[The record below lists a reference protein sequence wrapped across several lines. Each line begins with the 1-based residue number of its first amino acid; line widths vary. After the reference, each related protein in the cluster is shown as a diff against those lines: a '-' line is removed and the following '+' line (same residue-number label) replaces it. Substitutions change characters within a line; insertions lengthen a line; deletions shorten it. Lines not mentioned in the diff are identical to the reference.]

1 MESVIRAAAVYLFL
15 LLVFRL
21 AGQRT
26 LAQITTF
33 DLVLLLIIS
42 EAIQQAL
49 IGNDNSM
56 INAALVVLT
65 LAGLNVSG
73 ASLTT
78 SETGTSSTFTVTLD
92 SQPTANVTVTLSG
105 LDGTEGGLDRGTL
118 TFDSPEGK
126 ALAARVEAMS
136 FDPWHACED
145 LRPLGAFNRARK
157 VAYFAS
163 TTSRGASPEP

>member
-65 LAGLNVSG
+65 LAGLNVSL
-73 ASLTT
+73 SLLKQR
-78 SETGTSSTFTVTLD
+78 SKKAE
-92 SQPTANVTVTLSG
+92 
-105 LDGTEGGLDRGTL
+105 
-118 TFDSPEGK
+118 K
-126 ALAARVEAMS
+126 ALEDVPLVLVAEGRLLKDRMDKVRVDEDDILEAARSLHGLERL
-136 FDPWHACED
+136 DQI
-145 LRPLGAFNRARK
+145 R
-157 VAYFAS
+157 FAVLERS
-163 TTSRGASPEP
+163 GDISIIPQ